1 MSIRST
7 IVSHPFTSELIR
19 RKAQQL
25 CRRSDFSRSDEDDLR
40 QDMITYLW
48 TKARLY
54 DTARGSIEAFVTTA
68 VGSWVG
74 MELRRRRAGKRCN
87 GYKTISLEGTLVEC
101 DGELDS
107 LADMLGDADGQ
118 RRNEI
123 EAKDLIDEIEI
134 REAFRRVSAS
144 LSARERALLRD
155 VIDHGVACAARL
167 RRVSRRQI
175 DRALAAIRERLTGK
189 RAGGEATA

>member
-7 IVSHPFTSELIR
+7 IVSHPFTSDLVR
-19 RKAQQL
+19 RKAAQL
-25 CRRSDFSRSDEDDLR
+25 CRRSDFSRSDEEDLR
-40 QDMITYLW
+40 QDMALYLW
-48 TKARLY
+48 AKARLF
-54 DTARGSIEAFVTTA
+54 DPTRGNVEAFVTTA
-68 VGSWVG
+68 IGSWVG

-87 GYKTISLEGTLVEC
+87 GYKTISLEGTLVAC

-107 LADMLGDADGQ
+107 LADMIGDADGQ
-118 RRNEI
+118 RRNGI

-155 VIDHGVACAARL
+155 VIDHGVAGAARL

-175 DRALAAIRERLTGK
+175 DRALAAIRERLTGE

>member
-68 VGSWVG
+68 VGSWVA
-74 MELRRRRAGKRCN
+74 MELRRRRAGKRNN
-87 GYKTISLEGTLVEC
+87 GINAVSLEGTLVEC
-101 DGELDS
+101 DGERDS
-107 LADMLGDADGQ
+107 LGAMLGDEDGH
-118 RRNEI
+118 RRNSI
-123 EAKDLIDEIEI
+123 DAKTLLDELDI
-134 REAFRRVSAS
+134 REAFTRVSAS
-144 LSARERALLRD
+144 LSAREHSLVRD
-155 VIDHGVACAARL
+155 VVDHGVAGAARN

-175 DRALAAIRERLTGK
+175 DRALAAIRERITGK
-189 RAGGEATA
+189 RTGGEANA